1 MEHRCNV
8 DENEVVRLQAQ
19 MLDEKEE
26 NELANFFKMYADP
39 TRLKI
44 LSVLFQEEM
53 CVCEIA
59 AVLNMTHSAISHQL
73 ATLRNA
79 RIIKVRR
86 DGKNMYYSLDD
97 NHIQMIF
104 NNGLSH
110 IREDK

>member
-1 MEHRCNV
+1 MEHICDV
-8 DENEVVRLQAQ
+8 EEKEVLRIRESL
-19 MLDEKEE
+19 LDEDEE
-26 NELANFFKMYADP
+26 MELAQFFKMYADV

-44 LSVLFQEEM
+44 LRVLFRQEM

-59 AVLNMTHSAISHQL
+59 AVLDMTHSAISHQL

-97 NHIQMIF
+97 DHIQMIF
-104 NNGLSH
+104 NNGLTH
-110 IREDK
+110 IREEK